1 MNDKLYSRLYEIR
14 YVLDDN
20 IEEYKALFEE
30 MYDNKDSTTFRKFCS
45 VLLDESPSGNTS
57 DIYAMWK
64 EYVENYF
71 DVTTNVGTYIYEL
84 LLNVDAFIPQAEF
97 ILQMSIIRILNNKNN
112 IPIFLEIIPTIH
124 SEHHSNYIIIK
135 KLIENIKSEGRST
148 FWLDTILDGMP

>member
-30 MYDNKDSTTFRKFCS
+30 MYENKDSTTFRKFCS

-57 DIYAMWK
+57 IIYEMVIR
-64 EYVENYF
+64 YIENYF
-71 DVTTNVGTYIYEL
+71 DIAAINNYIYAL
-84 LLNVDAFIPQAEF
+84 LSNADAFIPNAHY
-97 ILQMSIIRILNNKNN
+97 ILESSIMRILNHKNN
-112 IPIFLEIIPTIH
+112 IPIFLEIIPRIH
-124 SEHHSNYIIIK
+124 SEHNSNYLIIK
-135 KLIENIKSEGRST
+135 KLIENIKNEERST